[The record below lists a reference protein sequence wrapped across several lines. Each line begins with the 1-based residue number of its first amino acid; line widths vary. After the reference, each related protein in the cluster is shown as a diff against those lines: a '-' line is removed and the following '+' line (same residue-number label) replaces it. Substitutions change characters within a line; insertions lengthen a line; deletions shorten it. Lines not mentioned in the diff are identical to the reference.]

1 MRKRIRTG
9 DIFVICACEE
19 DGCAL
24 YGEEKGINPD
34 DFFVAGVP
42 ICSECGEDLIYR
54 RTEIEEKAIHKM
66 KTVIP
71 NAKTRQVPCSTCFHK
86 NTDSKLFPCNSCGN
100 SYINYKKNKG

>member
-42 ICSECGEDLIYR
+42 ICSECGEDLQIR
-54 RTEIEEKAIHKM
+54 
-66 KTVIP
+66 
-71 NAKTRQVPCSTCFHK
+71 S
-86 NTDSKLFPCNSCGN
+86 
-100 SYINYKKNKG
+100 KNKPVGANLVFTLYSQK